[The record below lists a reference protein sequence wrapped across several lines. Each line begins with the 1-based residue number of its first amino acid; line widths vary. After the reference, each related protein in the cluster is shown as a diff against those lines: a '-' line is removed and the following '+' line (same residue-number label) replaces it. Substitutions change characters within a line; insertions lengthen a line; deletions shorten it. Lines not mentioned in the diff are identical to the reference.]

1 MNINIFGSTGIIG
14 RKTLELIN
22 KNFSDIKVNLLCA
35 NSNYN
40 LLLAQANKF
49 KPKYIYLNDINAHK
63 IIKKKIRGKTK
74 ILNYDDLINYLKN
87 SQSNFTILAISGY
100 KSLNYLDSI
109 IQNTKNLGLVNKE
122 AVVSAGHI
130 FKNKKYFKKTK
141 IYPIDSEHFS
151 LFEYFNN
158 NNLNNKYRKIII
170 TASGGPFFKKKYS
183 SLKNISFNQAIKH
196 PKWKMGYK
204 NSIDSATLVNKCLEI
219 IEAHYLF
226 NIPYENIKILIHP
239 EAIVH
244 SIVEKENFVSH
255 MNLFQNDM
263 SIPIINFLMQSN
275 LINKKIDNRLF
286 FDKYSSF
293 NFIEVK
299 NSIFPI
305 YKYFMELDK
314 NDPSNLIK
322 FNIGNEFGVNLFKKN
337 MIKYTDIFKIIKKV
351 GSLNLNYPLNTIKD
365 IILYHECIERK
376 IYKLLKNTF

>member
-35 NSNYN
+35 NSNYK
-40 LLLAQANKF
+40 LLLVQANKF
-49 KPKYIYLNDINAHK
+49 KPKYIYLNDINAYK
-63 IIKKKIRGKTK
+63 IIKKKIKGKTK

-226 NIPYENIKILIHP
+226 NIPYEKIKILIHP
-239 EAIVH
+239 EAIIH

-365 IILYHECIERK
+365 IILYHECIEKK